1 MEAVEGT
8 LEPSILQYFW
18 CLNADFEIC
27 LLAVQVALEFLQKHL
42 TSIRLR
48 VFDEVSAYR
57 PRQISLLTEI
67 ISPLNFTPIS
77 TNI

>member
-1 MEAVEGT
+1 
-8 LEPSILQYFW
+8 
-18 CLNADFEIC
+18 
-27 LLAVQVALEFLQKHL
+27 VALEFLQKHL